1 MPKVLPE
8 YLELRRQ
15 QILDAAAACFS
26 RRGFHQSTMQD
37 ICHEAELS
45 PGAVYR
51 YFPSK
56 EAIIEAMCVRGQA
69 QNAEAMQQ
77 SLGAGSTLDVFNE
90 LIRVFFLELDNLR
103 NFETCALNVELIS
116 EASRN
121 EHVQEWLRHTN
132 CDVREPLMNVISAA
146 QDRGEIDAALNPES
160 IARVMQALYQGF
172 VTQRL
177 VEPGID
183 VVAYAQVLRALFS
196 GTFWTGPEAPN
207 PAADRSAALQH

>member
-15 QILDAAAACFS
+15 QILDAAAACFA

-37 ICHEAELS
+37 ICQEADLS

-56 EAIIEAMCVRGQA
+56 EAIIEAMCQRGQA
-69 QNAEAMQQ
+69 QNAEALQQ
-77 SLGAGSTLDVFNE
+77 GLAAGSTLAVFDE

-121 EHVQEWLRHTN
+121 THIQEWLTHTN
-132 CDVREPLMNVISAA
+132 HDVRTPLADLVREA
-146 QDRGEIDAALNPES
+146 QSRGEIDRTLDPES
-160 IARVMQALYQGF
+160 IARVMQAMYQGF

-177 VEPGID
+177 VEPNID
-183 VVAYAQVLRALFS
+183 VEAYARVLRSLFA
-196 GTFWTGPEAPN
+196 GTFWTGPEQQAPL
-207 PAADRSAALQH
+207 PDMSAALQH